1 MGSVKARE
9 PAPPNNG
16 RGRKISAL
24 GALGWLEK
32 VFIAAAAAAILGM
45 CVYITLGILLRSLVR
60 VQIPDEVVIV
70 GDLMIGALILPLAY
84 VAADRG
90 FIAVEVLTEMLPRA
104 AHIWLNVLAASVG
117 LLAVL
122 PITYAGYLA
131 MLHAIE
137 SGNYFFGIL
146 ELPEWPGRVAFF
158 AGYALFFIRLTIL
171 FVQDLLGALGRGCG
185 EPPDK
190 THDPSWEEAA

>member
-1 MGSVKARE
+1 MGSLKAQD

-16 RGRKISAL
+16 RGRKHTALKAL
-24 GALGWLEK
+24 GLVETA
-32 VFIAAAAAAILGM
+32 FIAAAAVAILGM
-45 CVYITLGILLRSLVR
+45 CVYITLGILLRSLAG

-90 FIAVEVLTEMLPRA
+90 FIAVEVLTDMLPKST
-104 AHIWLNVLAASVG
+104 HVWFNVLAAFVG
-117 LLAVL
+117 LCAVI
-122 PITYAGYLA
+122 PITYAGFLA
-131 MLHAIE
+131 MVHAIE

-146 ELPEWPGRVAFF
+146 EVPEWPGRVAFF
-158 AGYALFFIRLTIL
+158 SGYALFFVRLTIL
-171 FVQDLLGALGRGCG
+171 LIQDILAALGTGG
-185 EPPDK
+185 GGNPDK

>member
-1 MGSVKARE
+1 MGSVKTPV
-9 PAPPNNG
+9 PAPPNDG
-16 RGRKISAL
+16 RGWKNAAL
-24 GALGWLEK
+24 KTLGWIETA
-32 VFIAAAAAAILGM
+32 FIATAAAAILGM
-45 CVYITLGILLRSLVR
+45 CIYITLGILLRSLVG
-60 VQIPDEVVIV
+60 VQIPDEVVVV

-90 FIAVEVLTEMLPRA
+90 FIAVEVLTDMLPKA
-104 AHIWLNVLAASVG
+104 THVWLNVLAASVG
-117 LLAVL
+117 LLAVI

-131 MLHAIE
+131 MVHAIQ

-171 FVQDLLGALGRGCG
+171 FLQDLLAALGSGG
-185 EPPDK
+185 GGTPDK